1 MINSRYPL
9 VCATLIYLRKQGSR
23 FFRSYACNLPSS
35 FSIVL
40 SSALVYSTSPPVSV
54 SGTVYKWELFPG
66 TASLQD
72 QSNKTSQH
80 TRSVTTHRP
89 TNINVVPIVYAFL
102 PRLRGRLTL
111 LRLALS
117 RNPWTFGGGVSH
129 SPYVTH
135 VSIRT
140 SDTST
145 TPHGYGFISLQ
156 NAPLPLGPCGPNPK
170 LRCMALAPLHFRRKD
185 PYLDQ

>member
-9 VCATLIYLRKQGSR
+9 VCATLSYLRTKGSR

-66 TASLQD
+66 TASLPV
-72 QSNKTSQH
+72 QSDKIGQL
-80 TRSVTTHRP
+80 TRSVTTCRP
-89 TNINVVPIVYAFL
+89 TNINVVPIDYAFP

-111 LRLALS
+111 LRLTLS

-129 SPYVTH
+129 TPYVTH

-145 TPHGYGFISLQ
+145 APHGYGFTGLQ
-156 NAPLPLGPCGPNPK
+156 NAPLPLAL
-170 LRCMALAPLHFRRKD
+170 LRTLSFGVWL
-185 PYLDQ
+185 